1 MKITIGSA
9 TLLLAFLMNSV
20 GSFAQSDDDYMRF
33 ESKGVDWDVNYKG
46 KRYTGLSKKNTLIA
60 QNCDCKEAEKL
71 FQLAR
76 SKYIKGL
83 SAFVLTIPVGFYIV
97 DPSILNGV
105 SGGSFTGGSVNR
117 MMIGA
122 VLGGAI
128 IGSPIFVICKSNI
141 LGNKAVREFNKC
153 IDSKG
158 KD

>member
-33 ESKGVDWDVNYKG
+33 ESQGADWGVNYKG

-83 SAFVLTIPVGFYIV
+83 SAFGLTLPVGFYLV
-97 DPSILNGV
+97 DRNIQNGG
-105 SGGSFTGGSVNR
+105 SGGSFNR
-117 MMIGA
+117 IMIGS

-128 IGSPIFVICKSNI
+128 AGAPFFVIWKSNI

>member
-33 ESKGVDWDVNYKG
+33 ESQGADWGVNYKG

-83 SAFVLTIPVGFYIV
+83 SAFVLTLPVGLYAGLAFQN
-97 DPSILNGV
+97 DGSDGSIII
-105 SGGSFTGGSVNR
+105 GS
-117 MMIGA
+117 
-122 VLGGAI
+122 VLGGMVISA
-128 IGSPIFVICKSNI
+128 PYFVLRKSTI